1 MEEELTPWQKY
12 KQSLG
17 ETRPWDLLKSDT
29 KYVDDEI
36 QQSRFNICLQCPE
49 LISLTKQ
56 CKKCGCF
63 MSAKTKLEKAVCP
76 LGKW

>member
-36 QQSRFNICLQCPE
+36 QQFRFNVCLQCPE